1 MSAPMLALSPNQ
13 SLLENN
19 SFCLFLKSP
28 PGFTAPTV
36 VYITESFITRNR
48 CGANSG
54 PTEDQ
59 ITNVPEKEKVLLHV
73 LGQSIQLEKKVM
85 INEVGEEKMYNGK
98 LVALDEGTPGPEDM
112 FEIHI
117 QNPNNPNHWVQL
129 PIRSGEKVTRVT
141 VRCRVSPRHG
151 ANEASH

>member
-1 MSAPMLALSPNQ
+1 MLALSPNQ
-13 SLLENN
+13 SPLEKN

-73 LGQSIQLEKKVM
+73 LGRSIQLEEEVL
-85 INEVGEEKMYNGK
+85 INEVGEAEMYNGK
-98 LVALDEGTPGPEDM
+98 LVALDINAPGPKDM
-112 FEIHI
+112 FVIYME
-117 QNPNNPNHWVQL
+117 NPRKPNHWRPL

-141 VRCRVSPRHG
+141 VRCRGETRHG